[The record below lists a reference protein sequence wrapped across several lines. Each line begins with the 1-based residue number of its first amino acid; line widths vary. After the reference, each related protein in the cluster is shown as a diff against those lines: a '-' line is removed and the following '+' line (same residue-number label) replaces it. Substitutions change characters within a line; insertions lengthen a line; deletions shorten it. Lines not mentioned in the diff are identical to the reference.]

1 MTELEREIF
10 MRLLIDLF
18 LERPAIERRE
28 KEKRDA
34 LNARTETEIPQNHSL
49 EDFSK
54 KTLAVPVRS
63 TQIDGDER

>member
-18 LERPAIERRE
+18 LERPGI
-28 KEKRDA
+28 EKRMAQKQRSMNSKTDTQA
-34 LNARTETEIPQNHSL
+34 AHKRSI

-54 KTLAVPVRS
+54 NLSTFPVS
-63 TQIDGDER
+63 PDAD